1 MFRWFGG
8 GECNY
13 SKYIPIYHNYTS
25 SGGLQN
31 ADLIQKS
38 LIDMYVPFLPLEK
51 SHVKLCIREYTLRI
65 FKQLGFGGI
74 EIRWDGMIEWIAM
87 QLNGL

>member
-1 MFRWFGG
+1 MQRKDLS
-8 GECNY
+8 Y
-13 SKYIPIYHNYTS
+13 SDLEESLNLGAFNEL
-25 SGGLQN
+25 GGLQN

-87 QLNGL
+87 QLNGF

>member
-1 MFRWFGG
+1 MQRKDLS
-8 GECNY
+8 Y
-13 SKYIPIYHNYTS
+13 SDLEESLNLGAFNEL
-25 SGGLQN
+25 GGLQN